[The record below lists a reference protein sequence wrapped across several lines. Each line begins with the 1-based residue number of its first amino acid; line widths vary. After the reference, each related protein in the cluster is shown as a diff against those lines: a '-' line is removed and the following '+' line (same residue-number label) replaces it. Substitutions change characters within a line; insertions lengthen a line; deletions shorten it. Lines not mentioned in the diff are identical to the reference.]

1 VGNHQNDQQLT
12 DSLRPDLSPPLARLN
27 GRVRRRRRVVAHGQR
42 HVLSPSYAGAHR
54 GLARRRWVPLGTSD
68 RLLDALTLRDWAH
81 TAVSDL
87 ITHIDEINRLNVF
100 PVADSDTGAN
110 MLFTMRS
117 ALAEANAGVNA
128 DGSPGCVARVAA
140 ALSAGALNGARGN
153 SGVILSQILRGIAD
167 VTATAA
173 ADSGGE
179 LPEMDAVILGAGLQR
194 GVELV
199 ITSMGGEEVPGTIV
213 SVLRAAADAVEEC
226 AHGGEGLAPAITA
239 AGDAAVVALEKT
251 TEQLDVLADA
261 GAVDAGGR
269 GLLVLLDALR
279 STISGQ
285 APARTVYELSPPTQQ
300 ADPATER
307 PAPQFE
313 VMYLLDGCDAAAA
326 DALRNQL
333 EELGESVA
341 IAQAA
346 AQGSDPLDSYS
357 VHVHTDDA
365 GAAVEAGL
373 VAGRLSRIVVSAL
386 SSGVTGLPVGSWTRE
401 RAVLAVVDGD
411 GAAELFA
418 GEGACVLQPGPDTGY
433 PATDISAHQLVRAL
447 VDTGAAQVMVLP
459 NGYVAAEELVAGC
472 TAAIGWGIDVVPIP
486 TGSMVQGLAA
496 LAVHEPGRQ
505 AVDDGFTMA
514 RAAGAARHGSVRIA
528 TESALTWAGRCQP
541 GDGLGIAGD
550 EVLIVAADAAGAGI
564 GLLDLL
570 LASGGDLVTVLVG
583 AGIGTDADAT
593 AVSDI
598 LQEHVHDNHPGT
610 ELVTYRT
617 GHHGD
622 ALLIGVE

>member
-1 VGNHQNDQQLT
+1 
-12 DSLRPDLSPPLARLN
+12 
-27 GRVRRRRRVVAHGQR
+27 
-42 HVLSPSYAGAHR
+42 
-54 GLARRRWVPLGTSD
+54 LGTSEA
-68 RLLDALTLRDWAH
+68 LLDAATLRDWAH

-117 ALAEANAGVNA
+117 ALAEASAGA
-128 DGSPGCVARVAA
+128 GAGAGGDGCVARVAA

-173 ADSGGE
+173 AESGGE
-179 LPEMDAVILGAGLQR
+179 LPHLDAPVLGVALRR

-199 ITSMGGEEVPGTIV
+199 IASMGGAEVPGTIV
-213 SVLRAAADAVEEC
+213 SVLRAAAEAVEEC
-226 AHGGEGLAPAITA
+226 AAEGLAAAITA
-239 AGDAAVVALEKT
+239 AGDAAVIALEKT
-251 TEQLDVLADA
+251 PEQLDVLADA

-279 STISGQ
+279 CAVTGQ
-285 APARTVYELSPPTQQ
+285 APRRAVYAPSPRAHWPEAAAEQ
-300 ADPATER
+300 

-313 VMYLLDGCDAAAA
+313 VMYRLDGCDSAAA
-326 DALRNQL
+326 DALRNRL
-333 EELGESVA
+333 EGLGESVA
-341 IAQAA
+341 IAAAA
-346 AQGSDPLDSYS
+346 AQEATDSYS

-373 VAGRLSRIVVSAL
+373 AAGRLSRIVISAL
-386 SSGVTGLPVGSWTRE
+386 TSGATGMPAGGWTRE

-411 GAAELFA
+411 GAAELFS
-418 GEGACVLQPGPDTGY
+418 GEGACVLRPDPDVG
-433 PATDISAHQLVRAL
+433 DVSAHQLVRAV

-486 TGSMVQGLAA
+486 AGSMVQGLAA
-496 LAVHEPGRQ
+496 LAVHETDRQ

-514 RAAGAARHGSVRIA
+514 RAAGAARHGSVRVA

-550 EVLIVAADAAGAGI
+550 EVLIVAADVPAAAI

-570 LASGGDLVTVLVG
+570 LASGGDLVTVLIG
-583 AGIGTDADAT
+583 AGMTEADGLT
-593 AVSDI
+593 VGEV
-598 LQEHVHDNHPGT
+598 LQDHVHDNHPGT
-610 ELVTYRT
+610 ELMTYRT
-617 GHHGD
+617 GHRGD
-622 ALLIGVE
+622 VLLIGVE

>member
-1 VGNHQNDQQLT
+1 MAGRWEAPREVG
-12 DSLRPDLSPPLARLN
+12 R
-27 GRVRRRRRVVAHGQR
+27 
-42 HVLSPSYAGAHR
+42 
-54 GLARRRWVPLGTSD
+54 LGTSEA
-68 RLLDALTLRDWAH
+68 LLDAPALRNWAH

-117 ALAEANAGVNA
+117 ALAEASAGAGA
-128 DGSPGCVARVAA
+128 DGGDGCVARVAA

-167 VTATAA
+167 VTAAAA
-173 ADSGGE
+173 ADAGGE
-179 LPEMDAVILGAGLQR
+179 LPHMDAAMLGAALRR

-199 ITSMGGEEVPGTIV
+199 IVSMGGAEVPGTIV
-213 SVLRAAADAVEEC
+213 SVLRAAAEAVEGC
-226 AHGGEGLAPAITA
+226 ADEGLSAAITA
-239 AGDAAVVALEKT
+239 AGDAAVIALEKT
-251 TEQLDVLADA
+251 PEQLDVLAHA

-279 STISGQ
+279 CAVSGQ
-285 APARTVYELSPPTQQ
+285 APRRAVYAPSPRAHRPE
-300 ADPATER
+300 AAAER

-313 VMYLLDGCDAAAA
+313 VMYRLDGCDSAAA
-326 DALRNQL
+326 DALRNRL
-333 EELGESVA
+333 ESLGDSVA
-341 IAQAA
+341 IAAAA
-346 AQGSDPLDSYS
+346 AQESTDSYS

-373 VAGRLSRIVVSAL
+373 AAGRLSRIVISAL
-386 SSGVTGLPVGSWTRE
+386 TSGATGMPAGGWTRE

-411 GAAELFA
+411 GAAELFS
-418 GEGACVLQPGPDTGY
+418 GEGASVLRPDPDIG
-433 PATDISAHQLVRAL
+433 DISAHQLVRAV

-496 LAVHEPGRQ
+496 LAVHDADRQ

-514 RAAGAARHGSVRIA
+514 RAAGAARHASVRVA

-550 EVLIVAADAAGAGI
+550 EVLIVAADVAGAAI

-570 LASGGDLVTVLVG
+570 LASGGDLVTVLIG
-583 AGIGTDADAT
+583 SGIDDQAAT
-593 AVSDI
+593 AVGDV
-598 LQEHVHDNHPGT
+598 LQDHVHDHHPGT
-610 ELVTYRT
+610 ELMTYRT
-617 GHHGD
+617 GHRGD
-622 ALLIGVE
+622 VLLIGVE

>member
-1 VGNHQNDQQLT
+1 MG
-12 DSLRPDLSPPLARLN
+12 P
-27 GRVRRRRRVVAHGQR
+27 
-42 HVLSPSYAGAHR
+42 
-54 GLARRRWVPLGTSD
+54 SD
-68 RLLDALTLRDWAH
+68 RLLDPITLRDWAH

-117 ALAEANAGVNA
+117 ALAEANAGVNSEG
-128 DGSPGCVARVAA
+128 GSACVARAA
-140 ALSAGALNGARGN
+140 AAMSAGALNGARGN

-179 LPEMDAVILGAGLQR
+179 LPHIDPAILGASLRR
-194 GVELV
+194 GVDLV
-199 ITSMGGEEVPGTIV
+199 ITSMGGDEVPGTIV
-213 SVLRAAADAVEEC
+213 SVLRAAAAAVGEC
-226 AHGGEGLAPAITA
+226 AHDGEGLAPAIVA

-251 TEQLDVLADA
+251 PEQLDVLADA

-279 STISGQ
+279 TTVTGQ
-285 APARTVYELSPPTQQ
+285 APARTVYELSPRAQQ
-300 ADPATER
+300 PEGTAER
-307 PAPQFE
+307 PTPQFE
-313 VMYLLDGCDAAAA
+313 VMYRLDGCDPAAA
-326 DALRNQL
+326 DALRDRL
-333 EELGESVA
+333 GELGDSVG
-341 IAQAA
+341 IAA
-346 AQGSDPLDSYS
+346 APSSAQRTYS

-373 VAGRLSRIVVSAL
+373 AAGRLSRIVISAL
-386 SSGVTGLPVGSWTRE
+386 SSGATGLPAGGWTRE

-411 GAAELFA
+411 GAAELFG
-418 GEGACVLQPGPDTGY
+418 GEGACVLQRD
-433 PATDISAHQLVRAL
+433 PAANDPVTTISAHQLMRAV
-447 VDTGAAQVMVLP
+447 VDTGAAQVMLLP

-496 LAVHEPGRQ
+496 LAVHETGRP
-505 AVDDGFTMA
+505 AVDDGYTMA

-550 EVLIVAADAAGAGI
+550 EVLIVAADPIAAAI

-583 AGIGTDADAT
+583 AGIETDDDAT
-593 AVSDI
+593 AVGDI
-598 LQEHVHDNHPGT
+598 LEEHMHDHHPGT

-617 GHHGD
+617 GHRGD

>member
-1 VGNHQNDQQLT
+1 MAAQ
-12 DSLRPDLSPPLARLN
+12 
-27 GRVRRRRRVVAHGQR
+27 
-42 HVLSPSYAGAHR
+42 
-54 GLARRRWVPLGTSD
+54 RRWVTLGSSWTSHD
-68 RLLDALTLRDWAH
+68 RPLDAAALRDWAH

-117 ALAEANAGVNA
+117 ALAELQAAG
-128 DGSPGCVARVAA
+128 GPGCVARAAA
-140 ALSAGALNGARGN
+140 ALSTGALNGARGN
-153 SGVILSQILRGIAD
+153 SGVILSQILRGVAD

-173 ADSGGE
+173 ARAGGE
-179 LPEMDAVILGAGLQR
+179 LARIEAAVLGAALQR

-199 ITSMGGEEVPGTIV
+199 ITSMGGEEIPGTIV
-213 SVLRAAADAVEEC
+213 SVLRAAATAVAQC
-226 AHGGEGLAPAITA
+226 ARAGEGVTAAVIA
-239 AGDAAVVALEKT
+239 AGDAAVIALEKT
-251 TEQLDVLADA
+251 PEQLDVLADA

-279 STISGQ
+279 TTITGQ
-285 APARTVYELSPPTQQ
+285 APARTVYRLAPRTAAPEAAAP
-300 ADPATER
+300 R

-313 VMYLLDGCDAAAA
+313 VMYRLDDCAPAAA
-326 DALRNQL
+326 DALRDRL
-333 EELGESVA
+333 TELGDSVG
-341 IAQAA
+341 IASAPSS
-346 AQGSDPLDSYS
+346 AQHTYS

-373 VAGRLSRIVVSAL
+373 AAGRLSRIVISAL
-386 SSGVTGLPVGSWTRE
+386 SSGGPGLPAGGWTQE

-411 GAAELFA
+411 GAAGLFS
-418 GEGACVLQPGPDTGY
+418 GEGACVLQRD
-433 PATDISAHQLVRAL
+433 PAAADPVTTISAHQLMRAV

-486 TGSMVQGLAA
+486 TESMVQGLAA
-496 LAVHEPGRQ
+496 LAVHDTGRQ
-505 AVDDGFTMA
+505 AVDDGYTMA

-528 TESALTWAGRCQP
+528 TETALTWAGSCRP
-541 GDGLGIAGD
+541 GDGLGIAGG
-550 EVLIVAADAAGAGI
+550 EVLIVAADAVGAAI

-570 LASGGDLVTVLVG
+570 LASGGDLVTVLLG
-583 AGIGTDADAT
+583 AGLDADGSDAHAG
-593 AVSDI
+593 AVVDI
-598 LQEHVHDNHPGT
+598 LEEHMHDHHPGT

-622 ALLIGVE
+622 VLLIGVE

>member
-1 VGNHQNDQQLT
+1 M
-12 DSLRPDLSPPLARLN
+12 
-27 GRVRRRRRVVAHGQR
+27 
-42 HVLSPSYAGAHR
+42 
-54 GLARRRWVPLGTSD
+54 
-68 RLLDALTLRDWAH
+68 DAITLRDWAH
-81 TAVSDL
+81 TVVSDL

-100 PVADSDTGAN
+100 PIADSDTGAN

-117 ALAEANAGVNA
+117 ALAEANAGVNSEG
-128 DGSPGCVARVAA
+128 GSACVARVAA

-167 VTATAA
+167 ITAIAA

-179 LPEMDAVILGAGLQR
+179 LPDIDAAILGASLRR
-194 GVELV
+194 GVDLV
-199 ITSMGGEEVPGTIV
+199 ITSMGGAEIPGTIV
-213 SVLRAAADAVEEC
+213 SVLRAAADAVAEC
-226 AHGGEGLAPAITA
+226 AQAGEGLASAIIA

-251 TEQLDVLADA
+251 PEQLDVLADA

-279 STISGQ
+279 TTVTGQ
-285 APARTVYELSPPTQQ
+285 APARTVYDLSPRAPQ
-300 ADPATER
+300 PEATAAR

-313 VMYLLDGCDAAAA
+313 VMYRLDACESAAA
-326 DALRNQL
+326 DALRDRL
-333 EELGESVA
+333 GELGDSVG
-341 IAQAA
+341 IAA
-346 AQGSDPLDSYS
+346 APSSAQRTYS

-373 VAGRLSRIVVSAL
+373 AAGRLSRIVISAL
-386 SSGVTGLPVGSWTRE
+386 SSGATGLPAGGWTRE

-411 GAAELFA
+411 GAAGLFG
-418 GEGACVLQPGPDTGY
+418 GEGACVLQRDPGGGDPVN
-433 PATDISAHQLVRAL
+433 ISAHQLMRAV

-459 NGYVAAEELVAGC
+459 NGYVPAEELVAGC

-505 AVDDGFTMA
+505 AVDDGYTMA
-514 RAAGAARHGSVRIA
+514 RAAGAARHASVRIA

-550 EVLIVAADAAGAGI
+550 EVLIVAADAIAAAI

-583 AGIGTDADAT
+583 AGIDTDDDAA
-593 AVSDI
+593 AVGDI
-598 LQEHVHDNHPGT
+598 LEEHMHDHHPGT

-617 GHHGD
+617 GHRGD

>member
-1 VGNHQNDQQLT
+1 M
-12 DSLRPDLSPPLARLN
+12 
-27 GRVRRRRRVVAHGQR
+27 
-42 HVLSPSYAGAHR
+42 
-54 GLARRRWVPLGTSD
+54 GTTD
-68 RLLDALTLRDWAH
+68 RLLDAAALRDWAH
-81 TAVSDL
+81 TSVSDL

-117 ALAEANAGVNA
+117 ALAEANAGGEN
-128 DGSPGCVARVAA
+128 GCAAKIAA
-140 ALSAGALNGARGN
+140 ALFAGALNGARGN

-173 ADSGGE
+173 DDAGGE
-179 LPEMDAVILGAGLQR
+179 LSDIDAYLLGAALRR
-194 GVELV
+194 GVALV
-199 ITSMGGEEVPGTIV
+199 ITSMGDEIPGTII
-213 SVLRAAADAVEEC
+213 SVLRAAADAVGQC
-226 AHGGEGLAPAITA
+226 ARDGLGAAVAA

-251 TEQLDVLADA
+251 PEQLDVLADA

-279 STISGQ
+279 NTVTGQ
-285 APARTVYELSPPTQQ
+285 TPARTVYELSPRTEKP
-300 ADPATER
+300 DPKTAER
-307 PAPQFE
+307 RAPQFE
-313 VMYLLDGCDAAAA
+313 VMYLLNDCEAHAA
-326 DALRNQL
+326 DTLRDRL
-333 EELGESVA
+333 GELGESVA
-341 IAQAA
+341 IAAAPQAT
-346 AQGSDPLDSYS
+346 GGYS

-373 VAGRLSRIVVSAL
+373 AAGQLSRIVISAL
-386 SSGVTGLPVGSWTRE
+386 TSGAGGLPAGGWTRE
-401 RAVLAVVDGD
+401 RAVLAVVDGA

-418 GEGACVLQPGPDTGY
+418 GEGAAVLQPDATG
-433 PATDISAHQLVRAL
+433 ISAHQLVRAV

-459 NGYVAAEELVAGC
+459 NGYVPAEELVAGC

-505 AVDDGFTMA
+505 AVDDGYTMA

-550 EVLIVAADAAGAGI
+550 EVLIVAADAAAAAI

-570 LASGGDLVTVLVG
+570 LASGGDLLTVLIG
-583 AGIGTDADAT
+583 ADLEEADAT

-598 LQEHVHDNHPGT
+598 LKDHVHDHHPGT
-610 ELVTYRT
+610 ELMIYHA
-617 GHHGD
+617 GHRGD